1 MFIRVHPWLQSGFV
15 QIVTERT
22 LQAVPRTLLLGGALL
37 LALQIGWHTQQAAPS
52 ARAESLAPPP
62 SIGNVRFS
70 SLGETITASGLLAL
84 RLQAFDN
91 QPGISIPFAA
101 LDYVRLSAWLD
112 TLLALD
118 PHSNYPLLMAS
129 HLYAQ
134 VPDPAKQRLMLDF
147 TYRQFLADPVRR
159 WRFLAH
165 AALIAKHRLHDLPLA
180 LRYARAIQEHAQDP
194 QIAHWASQMPIFIL
208 EDMGELE
215 AAKIE
220 LGALLATG
228 SISDPQERHFLTE
241 RFQALSAEASKA
253 RHAR

>member
-1 MFIRVHPWLQSGFV
+1 MK
-15 QIVTERT
+15 ERS
-22 LQAVPRTLLLGGALL
+22 LRSVPRAVVLAGLML
-37 LALQIGWHTQQAAPS
+37 LALQIGWRAQQAAPT
-52 ARAESLAPPP
+52 ARAESLAAAP
-62 SIGNVRFS
+62 SVNSIQLS
-70 SLGETITASGLLAL
+70 SLGEPITASGLLAL

-91 QPGISIPFAA
+91 QPGLSIPFAN
-101 LDYVRLSAWLD
+101 LDYGRLSAWLD

-118 PHSNYPLLMAS
+118 PHSDYPLLMAS
-129 HLYAQ
+129 YLYAQ
-134 VPDPAKQRLMLDF
+134 VPDPARQRLMLDF
-147 TYRQFLADPVRR
+147 SYRHFLADPAQR

-180 LRYARAIQEHAQDP
+180 LHYARAIQAHAAAP
-194 QIAHWASQMPIFIL
+194 GIPHWASQMPIFIL

-228 SISDPQERHFLTE
+228 SITDPQESHFLTE
-241 RFQALSAEASKA
+241 RYQALSKP

>member
-1 MFIRVHPWLQSGFV
+1 MLMGI
-15 QIVTERT
+15 
-22 LQAVPRTLLLGGALL
+22 LL
-37 LALQIGWHTQQAAPS
+37 LAMQIGWRAQQATPT
-52 ARAESLAPPP
+52 ARAESLMPPP
-62 SIGNVRFS
+62 RVSSVRLS
-70 SLGETITASGLLAL
+70 SLGEAITASGLLAL

-101 LDYVRLSAWLD
+101 LDYTRLVAWLD

-129 HLYAQ
+129 YLYAQ
-134 VPDPAKQRLMLDF
+134 VPDPARQRLMLDF
-147 TYRQFLADPVRR
+147 TYRQFVADPARR

-180 LRYARAIQEHAQDP
+180 LTYARAIQAHANVP
-194 QIAHWASQMPIFIL
+194 SIPHWASQMPLFIL
-208 EDMGELE
+208 EDMGEVE

-228 SISDPQERHFLTE
+228 SITDPQENHFLTE
-241 RFQALSAEASKA
+241 RYQELTVKLSKA
-253 RHAR
+253 RQAR

>member
-1 MFIRVHPWLQSGFV
+1 MLVG
-15 QIVTERT
+15 
-22 LQAVPRTLLLGGALL
+22 AVLLV
-37 LALQIGWHTQQAAPS
+37 LQIGWRAQQAAPT
-52 ARAESLAPPP
+52 ARAESLSLPP
-62 SIGNVRFS
+62 SVNSVRLS

-101 LDYVRLSAWLD
+101 LDYTRLVAWLE

-118 PHSNYPLLMAS
+118 PHSDYPLLMAS
-129 HLYAQ
+129 YLYAQ
-134 VPDPAKQRLMLDF
+134 VPDPARQRLMLDF
-147 TYRQFLADPVRR
+147 TYRQFIADPARR

-180 LRYARAIQEHAQDP
+180 LTYARAIQAYANNP
-194 QIAHWASQMPIFIL
+194 NIPHWASQMPIFIL
-208 EDMGELE
+208 EDMGEAE

-228 SISDPQERHFLTE
+228 AITDPQENHFLTE
-241 RFQALSAEASKA
+241 RYQKLTAELSKPRQA
-253 RHAR
+253 R

>member
-1 MFIRVHPWLQSGFV
+1 MK
-15 QIVTERT
+15 ERP
-22 LQAVPRTLLLGGALL
+22 LQAVPRTLLLIGALL
-37 LALQIGWHTQQAAPS
+37 LVLQIGGRAQQTAPT
-52 ARAESLAPPP
+52 ARAQTLAPPP
-62 SIGNVRFS
+62 SANSIRLA
-70 SLGETITASGLLAL
+70 SLGEPITASGLLAL

-101 LDYVRLSAWLD
+101 LDYTRLVAWLD

-118 PHSNYPLLMAS
+118 PRSNYPLLMAS

-134 VPDPAKQRLMLDF
+134 VPDPARQRLMLDF
-147 TYRQFLADPVRR
+147 TYRQFFADPAQR

-180 LRYARAIQEHAQDP
+180 LTYARAIQTHARGTNIP
-194 QIAHWASQMPIFIL
+194 HWASQMPIFIL

-228 SISDPQERHFLTE
+228 NITDPQESHFLTE
-241 RFQALSAEASKA
+241 RYRELAATASKP
-253 RHAR
+253 RQPR